1 MTTFWGENLDK
12 ENVLPE
18 YPRPQ
23 LVRQSYLNLNGYW
36 EYGINKVKDEPLNYD
51 GKILVPFSPES
62 PLSGVMKSVRP
73 DDFLWYKREFILPD
87 NFNIGRVILHFGAC
101 DQNASVWVN
110 DNYAGSH
117 SGGFTPFSF
126 DITEFL
132 SDVNKICVRVTDG
145 TDSGYEIRGL
155 QSLKDS
161 KRGRF
166 FQSGIWQTVW
176 CESVPQNYIKD
187 VFVSPAP
194 DENCVYLL
202 VDGEGEC
209 EAALDGEEFS
219 FDAGQTVRL
228 DLEDPHLWSP
238 EDPFL
243 YELCLRLGE
252 DSVQSYFAM
261 RKFSVEE
268 DREGVTRF
276 FLNGKPYFINGV
288 LDPGIWPDGLYTPP
302 CDDALLYDIETAKN
316 MGFNAIR
323 REEKIDCAR
332 FYYHC
337 DRTGMLVLQDMPSGG
352 EKISSLV
359 ERSPLFTG
367 VHFKDSS
374 HKRFGRKNS
383 AGRES
388 FEEELTEAALCLHN
402 CACVAVWTVFNEG
415 RGQFD
420 STRLM
425 QKMKELDPSRIII
438 PVGGWHDQG
447 FGEVR
452 SFHIYYDQFD
462 YKEDKNRRAQIISEF
477 GGYSCPIEGHNECEK
492 IFAYKQ
498 FDDPAALRAALLL
511 LYDGEIRPAARLGL
525 SGSVY
530 NRLCDLDGE
539 LTGLMT
545 YDRKVLK
552 IEPNA
557 VSRTVMVPNVKY

>member
-1 MTTFWGENLDK
+1 MTTFWGENFK
-12 ENVLPE
+12 EEHPLPE

-36 EYGINKVKDEPLNYD
+36 EYSINKRKEEPFNYD

-73 DDFLWYKREFILPD
+73 DDYLWYKREFILPED
-87 NFNIGRVILHFGAC
+87 FNVGRVILHFGAC
-101 DQNASVWVN
+101 DQKATVWIN
-110 DNYAGSH
+110 DTYVGAH
-117 SGGFTPFSF
+117 SSGFTPFSF
-126 DITEFL
+126 DITECL
-132 SDVNKICVRVTDG
+132 SDVNKICVRVTDE
-145 TDSGYEIRGL
+145 TDKGYECRGS

-176 CESVPQNYIKD
+176 CESVPQNYIRE
-187 VFVSPAP
+187 VFISPDL
-194 DENCVYLL
+194 DEECIYLL

-209 EAALDGEEFS
+209 EACLLGEEFY
-219 FDAGQTVRL
+219 FEAGQTVRF
-228 DLEDPHLWSP
+228 DIKDPHLWSP
-238 EDPFL
+238 EDPYL
-243 YELCLRLGE
+243 YELFLRL
-252 DSVQSYFAM
+252 DDDHVQSYFAM
-261 RKFSVEE
+261 RKFSIEE
-268 DREGVTRF
+268 DRSGVSRF

-302 CDDALLYDIETAKN
+302 CDEAMLYDIEIAKS

-323 REEKIDCAR
+323 REDKLDCAR

-337 DRTGMLVLQDMPSGG
+337 DHSGMLVLQDMPSGG
-352 EKISSLV
+352 EKVTSLV

-374 HKRFGRKNS
+374 HGRFGRKNS
-383 AGRES
+383 AGRQA
-388 FEEELTEAALCLHN
+388 FEDELLEAALYLHN
-402 CACVAVWTVFNEG
+402 CPCVAVWTIFNEG

-420 STRLM
+420 STKLM

-447 FGEVR
+447 HGEVR
-452 SFHIYYDQFD
+452 SIHIYYDEYE

-477 GGYSCPIEGHNECEK
+477 GGYLCPIAGHFGSEK
-492 IFAYKQ
+492 PFGYKKIE
-498 FDDPAALRAALLL
+498 DPTALRSAILL
-511 LYDGEIRPAARLGL
+511 LYDGEIRPAARMGL
-525 SGSVY
+525 TGSVY
-530 NRLCDLDGE
+530 NRLYDLDGE

-545 YDRKVLK
+545 YDRKVVK
-552 IEPNA
+552 IEPNSI
-557 VSRTVMVPNVKY
+557 SRAIMVPNVKY